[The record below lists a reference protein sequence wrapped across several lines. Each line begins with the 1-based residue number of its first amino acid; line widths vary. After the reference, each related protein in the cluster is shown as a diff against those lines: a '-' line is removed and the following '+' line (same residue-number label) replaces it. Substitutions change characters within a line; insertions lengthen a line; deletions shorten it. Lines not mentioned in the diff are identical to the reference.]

1 MRFSTIAVSALSLAT
16 SSLAKEMEQDQQR
29 AAELFDSRLRHSTI
43 MNKKIALYE
52 QGLADGKFTTAKWP
66 RLNYTKCV
74 NGVAE
79 AIKGDPAHTFKCK
92 NTDLYDFINHHDL
105 GSPGFN
111 TQYNETGSGSWGW
124 TDPSSGREFVAIGQ
138 FDGTSLLEI
147 LPTGRFSQLGYL
159 PVYSPTNNRALWKEL
174 RGYKSYILIGS
185 ELEGHGVQ
193 IFDMRKLL
201 TIDPASPVRFNNS
214 VDLTGHFADLPRGR
228 SHNVVINEEL
238 EYGVAVG
245 AAPTN
250 LAGACR
256 GGLKFFSL
264 KDPSNPVTLGCD
276 GQDGYVHDAQCLVY
290 RGPHTEFVGRD
301 ICYGYNEDTL
311 TIYDVT
317 NKTAPTLISRTSY
330 EGASYTHQGQV
341 TDPNWQEFLIH
352 DDEYDEEEA
361 NGPAADGY
369 AVTYIWDIRN
379 LRAPKQTGIYKAIVK
394 GIDHNQYIK
403 DNRVYQSSY
412 STGLRVYDISSIPS
426 DPTGNGVWEIAHFD
440 MYPEDDNLPG
450 GGVVDFF
457 GTWSSYAMFKSGF
470 ILIND
475 MERGAFLVKINK
487 FETTKPKN
495 QCNADNCLRSLRAN
509 TVKGRLEE
517 SQAFCSTFTKT
528 FVADVSL
535 VKDYAVAACT
545 GNVISRVSSACSCL
559 PTATSTA

>member
-1 MRFSTIAVSALSLAT
+1 MYQA
-16 SSLAKEMEQDQQR
+16 
-29 AAELFDSRLRHSTI
+29 
-43 MNKKIALYE
+43 
-52 QGLADGKFTTAKWP
+52 GLDDGKFSTAKWP
-66 RLNYTKCV
+66 RLNYTKCI

-79 AIKGDPAHTFKCK
+79 AIKGDPSHTFKCK
-92 NTDLYDFINHHDL
+92 NTDLYDFINHHTL

-138 FDGTSLLEI
+138 FDGTSMLEI
-147 LPTGRFSQLGYL
+147 LPTGRFSQLGFL
-159 PVYSPTNNRALWKEL
+159 PTYSKCNNNCLWKEL
-174 RGYKSYILIGS
+174 RGFKNYILIGS
-185 ELEGHGVQ
+185 ENPGHGVQ
-193 IFDMRKLL
+193 IFDMSKLL
-201 TIDPASPVRFNNS
+201 TINPASPVRFNNS
-214 VDLTGHFADLPRGR
+214 VDLAGHFADLGNGQT
-228 SHNVVINEEL
+228 HNVVINEEL
-238 EYGVAVG
+238 GYGAVVG
-245 AAPTN
+245 ARPVTSPLN
-250 LAGACR
+250 CN

-264 KDPSNPVTLGCD
+264 ADPSKPTTLGCA

-290 RGPHTEFVGRD
+290 RGPHTKYAGRD

-317 NKTAPTLISRTSY
+317 DKSATKIISRTSY

-352 DDEYDEEEA
+352 DDEYDEEEK
-361 NGPAADGY
+361 NGPAMDGY

-379 LRAPKQTGIYKAIVK
+379 LEAPKQTGLYKAIVK

-412 STGLRVYDISSIPS
+412 STGLRVYDINSIS
-426 DPTGNGVWEIAHFD
+426 TDPTGNGVWEVAHFD

-495 QCNADNCLRSLRAN
+495 ACSADNCLRSLRA
-509 TVKGRLEE
+509 TSVAGRLEE
-517 SQAFCSTFTKT
+517 SQKFCSTFTKT
-528 FVADVSL
+528 FIADVSL